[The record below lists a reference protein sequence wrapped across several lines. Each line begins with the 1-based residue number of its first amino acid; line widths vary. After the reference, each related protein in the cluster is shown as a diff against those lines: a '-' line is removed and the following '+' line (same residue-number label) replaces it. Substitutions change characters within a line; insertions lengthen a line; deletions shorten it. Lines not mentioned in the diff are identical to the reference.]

1 MEPQTLKHF
10 CSKLWNEKSA
20 IVSPINTSPVC
31 QVEVF
36 FLLFYDNTKW
46 RRIWFP
52 CFLRQNCKKGVVNL
66 FSCSRHAHRSCFLLP
81 RARVKRVSLFKSS
94 MFCVWRTSGTSP
106 IITLVTRSRHQV
118 KVRRKIVISRYGIY
132 GNMKRLSGEESQ
144 RKIISFTN
152 NFASAVT
159 QHNCTMFIGVS
170 LVQILANKNYICNI
184 KKQEQLM

>member
-1 MEPQTLKHF
+1 MFGEPVVL
-10 CSKLWNEKSA
+10 A
-20 IVSPINTSPVC
+20 
-31 QVEVF
+31 
-36 FLLFYDNTKW
+36 
-46 RRIWFP
+46 
-52 CFLRQNCKKGVVNL
+52 RQL
-66 FSCSRHAHRSCFLLP
+66 LLP
-81 RARVKRVSLFKSS
+81 
-94 MFCVWRTSGTSP
+94 
-106 IITLVTRSRHQV
+106 TRSRHQV

-184 KKQEQLM
+184 KKKNKNYICSMKKQEQLM